1 MFVKSAVKTVVLFWK
16 FMFMKQK
23 CDNERFSCKLFQ
35 PTMRGAAF
43 VAKDGVSR
51 DEVHGEID
59 DNEKIVNDNG

>member
-1 MFVKSAVKTVVLFWK
+1 
-16 FMFMKQK
+16 
-23 CDNERFSCKLFQ
+23 
-35 PTMRGAAF
+35 MRGAAF

>member
-1 MFVKSAVKTVVLFWK
+1 
-16 FMFMKQK
+16 MFMKQK